1 MTVPFFLSG
10 FVFGGEFVYG
20 SEVVYG
26 GEFVFDGEIY
36 CVKQLVYFSKTCC
49 ALCYYMKIA
58 VDFPFARV

>member
-1 MTVPFFLSG
+1 MDSEVIYVG
-10 FVFGGEFVYG
+10 
-20 SEVVYG
+20 EVVYG